1 MNSSKKAC
9 CAVETV
15 LSGTVL
21 SGRRSHVIHQD
32 QQPPAVLLRGRCGAD
47 TKALTTNYMLH
58 IHPTKPP
65 VLQRHHINRSMKKI
79 RGNEL
84 NIPQTWNRWINY
96 NYSGPID
103 IRYNNT

>member
-15 LSGTVL
+15 LSSTVL
-21 SGRRSHVIHQD
+21 SGQRSHVVHED
-32 QQPPAVLLRGRCGAD
+32 QQPPVVLLRGRCTD

-58 IHPTKPP
+58 VHPTNPP
-65 VLQRHHINRSMKKI
+65 VLQRHHINRSTKKI

-84 NIPQTWNRWINY
+84 NIPQTWSRWINY
-96 NYSGPID
+96 NYNGPID

>member
-21 SGRRSHVIHQD
+21 SGRRSHVIHED
-32 QQPPAVLLRGRCGAD
+32 QQPPALLLRGRCAD

-58 IHPTKPP
+58 IHPTNPP
-65 VLQRHHINRSMKKI
+65 VLPRHHINLSTKKI

-96 NYSGPID
+96 NYNGPID